1 MTRYD
6 LLRQVNIQTMAS
18 CIILLGNQ
26 FPKEDDRD
34 ALVKHLTGKITE
46 EELQRIN
53 DAVLERGGSPLIFIP

>member
-1 MTRYD
+1 
-6 LLRQVNIQTMAS
+6 MAS

-34 ALVKHLTGKITE
+34 ALVKHMMGEITA